1 MMMLPDPLA
10 AGQLEEE
17 STVEAAVG
25 AEVDVLDNCRLAQPG
40 LTQPAGK
47 TLVLAAGRLAIDE
60 QPKPIFATEFAG
72 IGSILQF
79 DKGISH
85 GSEAERAQA
94 FDGGVEQ
101 HCISLV
107 SGSSWGRECSRG
119 SAAVVQHR
127 RPGRVRDGCS
137 EWRRP
142 RCRIGCQAPARE
154 RRPRWA
160 P

>member
-25 AEVDVLDNCRLAQPG
+25 AEVDVDNCRLARPG

-72 IGSILQF
+72 IGGVLQL

-85 GSEAERAQA
+85 GSEAERAGA
-94 FDGGVEQ
+94 RRWDGPTSHLLGQ
-101 HCISLV
+101 
-107 SGSSWGRECSRG
+107 W
-119 SAAVVQHR
+119 
-127 RPGRVRDGCS
+127 
-137 EWRRP
+137 
-142 RCRIGCQAPARE
+142 
-154 RRPRWA
+154 
-160 P
+160 